1 MSCNLLIVD
10 DSPILRAAIK
20 KVVKL
25 AGLEEDR
32 IFEAGNGKEALELMS
47 TIWVD
52 MVLLDLN
59 MPVMNGE
66 EFAQELR
73 KQPELEDV
81 AVVVVSTESN
91 EDRLNRMEMSRSSGQ
106 RTASRSRAPQAITD
120 DPSRARS
127 RSPGQFLRHRGAS
140 SRRLGHFL
148 RDRGHAPGD

>member
-81 AVVVVSTESN
+81 AVVGVSTESN
-91 EDRLNRMEMSRSSGQ
+91 EDRLNRMRELGVIEVLHK
-106 RTASRSRAPQAITD
+106 PFEPED
-120 DPSRARS
+120 
-127 RSPGQFLRHRGAS
+127 LRKIIVNN
-140 SRRLGHFL
+140 LGVKL
-148 RDRGHAPGD
+148 

>member
-25 AGLEEDR
+25 AGLEDDR
-32 IFEAGNGKEALELMS
+32 IFEAGNGKEALELLS
-47 TIWVD
+47 TVWVD

-66 EFAQELR
+66 EFAEELR
-73 KQPELEDV
+73 KQPDLADV

-91 EDRLNRMEMSRSSGQ
+91 EDRLARMRDLG
-106 RTASRSRAPQAITD
+106 AIEVLHKPFEPED
-120 DPSRARS
+120 
-127 RSPGQFLRHRGAS
+127 LRRIIVNN
-140 SRRLGHFL
+140 LGVKL
-148 RDRGHAPGD
+148 

>member
-10 DSPILRAAIK
+10 DSPILRSAIK

-47 TIWVD
+47 TVWID
-52 MVLLDLN
+52 LVLLDLN

-66 EFAQELR
+66 EFAVELR
-73 KQPELEDV
+73 KQEDLKDA

-91 EDRLNRMEMSRSSGQ
+91 ADRLNRMKELG
-106 RTASRSRAPQAITD
+106 AIEV
-120 DPSRARS
+120 
-127 RSPGQFLRHRGAS
+127 LRKPFEPEDLRKIIVS
-140 SRRLGHFL
+140 NLGVKL
-148 RDRGHAPGD
+148 

>member
-91 EDRLNRMEMSRSSGQ
+91 EDGLNRMRELGVIEVLHK
-106 RTASRSRAPQAITD
+106 PFEPED
-120 DPSRARS
+120 
-127 RSPGQFLRHRGAS
+127 LRKIIVNN
-140 SRRLGHFL
+140 LGVKL
-148 RDRGHAPGD
+148 

>member
-91 EDRLNRMEMSRSSGQ
+91 EDRLNRMRELGVIEVLHK
-106 RTASRSRAPQAITD
+106 PFEPED
-120 DPSRARS
+120 
-127 RSPGQFLRHRGAS
+127 LRKIIVNN
-140 SRRLGHFL
+140 LGVKL
-148 RDRGHAPGD
+148 

>member
-32 IFEAGNGKEALELMS
+32 IFEAGNGEEALELMS

-91 EDRLNRMEMSRSSGQ
+91 EDRLNRMRELGVIEVLHK
-106 RTASRSRAPQAITD
+106 PFEPED
-120 DPSRARS
+120 
-127 RSPGQFLRHRGAS
+127 LRKIIVNN
-140 SRRLGHFL
+140 LGVKL
-148 RDRGHAPGD
+148 

>member
-32 IFEAGNGKEALELMS
+32 IFEAGNGQEALELMS

-66 EFAQELR
+66 EFAQKLR
-73 KQPELEDV
+73 KLPELEDV

-91 EDRLNRMEMSRSSGQ
+91 EDRLNRMRELGVVEVLHK
-106 RTASRSRAPQAITD
+106 PFEPED
-120 DPSRARS
+120 
-127 RSPGQFLRHRGAS
+127 LRKIIVNN
-140 SRRLGHFL
+140 LGVKL
-148 RDRGHAPGD
+148 